1 MRPRTPTNIALGL
14 VVALVYVCGV
24 LMARQA
30 KTLETGSLEWLCVE
44 QVVIFCIGEGAC
56 LALLIIRNMDR
67 DVLDDLEK
75 RVGRLE
81 EEDDEKD

>member
-1 MRPRTPTNIALGL
+1 MRPRTPVNIGLGL
-14 VVALVYVCGV
+14 AGALFYVCGV
-24 LMARQA
+24 LLGYQA
-30 KTLETGSLEWLCVE
+30 KALETGSLEWLCMELAVLMC
-44 QVVIFCIGEGAC
+44 VGGCSA

-75 RVGRLE
+75 RVRRLE